1 MNKITEKVWGFL
13 IGTLCCS
20 SFGWGQ
26 EVSMDAEY
34 RPRGEFRSGYS
45 RPLSK
50 ELSPDGLMMQR
61 VRLNAD
67 YRSKWVNA
75 KLSIQDSRI
84 FGEAN
89 QKGDPTLK
97 DGKSPHAFLYE
108 AWAEL
113 VFPQGFSFRIGRQ
126 ALGYDDQRLISVCN
140 WSNTGNAHDLA
151 LLRFRHSGFKAD
163 IGYAYNNNQTNPLTS
178 DYDFGNS
185 FYKTMAYFWLFHEFG
200 ETGLAV
206 SAIGISEGFQ
216 KKEVTKDGIEKYSNL
231 YKYTYGGNI
240 SFKLPDFPLNLYATA
255 YGQAGKT
262 KKDVQLNAYLLA
274 FKLNYQPISSLIL
287 TAGVDAYSGTDKT
300 ESKSRT
306 KTFSGLYGSNHGFN
320 GAMDYWTSTT
330 LPTGGLI
337 DMFFSAQYKVSK
349 KVTLLGYFHSFRLAR
364 EMEVSNKKGLG
375 HEIDLDLTY
384 KFCDIATVKAG
395 WSTYL
400 ASDLTK
406 VVRGVTGVE
415 VPASDTDTRFAQW
428 AYVSLTITPK
438 LFTYK
443 HK

>member
-1 MNKITEKVWGFL
+1 MNKIVGKVSGIL
-13 IGTLCCS
+13 IGVWCCS
-20 SFGWGQ
+20 SFSLAQ

-45 RPLSK
+45 QPLYK
-50 ELSPDGLMMQR
+50 ELSPDGLLMQR

-67 YRSKWVNA
+67 YRSTWVNA
-75 KLSIQDSRI
+75 KLSIQDSRV

-89 QKGDPTLK
+89 QKGEPTLK
-97 DGKSPHAFLYE
+97 DGKSPHTFLYE

-113 VFPQGFSFRIGRQ
+113 VFPKGFSFRIGRQ
-126 ALGYDDQRLISVCN
+126 ALSYDDQRLISVCN
-140 WSNTGNAHDLA
+140 WSNTGNAYDLA

-163 IGYAYNNNQTNPLTS
+163 VGYAYNNNQTNPLTS

-185 FYKTMAYFWLFHEFG
+185 FYKTMAYIWLSREFS
-200 ETGLAV
+200 EAGLTV
-206 SAIGISEGFQ
+206 SAIGICEGFQ
-216 KKEVTKDGIEKYSNL
+216 KKEESEGEPSKYSNL
-231 YKYTYGGNI
+231 YKCTYGGNV
-240 SFKLPDFPLNLYATA
+240 SFKLADFPLSMYATA

-262 KKDVQLNAYLLA
+262 KKDLKLNAYLLA
-274 FKLNYQPISSLIL
+274 FKLNYQPIRSLVL
-287 TAGVDAYSGTDKT
+287 TGGIDGYSGT
-300 ESKSRT
+300 SKKEGKGTT

-337 DMFFSAQYKVSK
+337 DLYLSTQYKVGK
-349 KVTLLGYFHSFRLAR
+349 KITLLGCFHSFRLGR
-364 EMEVSNKKGLG
+364 QMDISNKKGLG

-400 ASDLTK
+400 CSDLTK
-406 VVRGVTGVE
+406 SVRGVTGVE
-415 VPASDTDTRFAQW
+415 VPTHDTDIRFAQW
-428 AYVSLTITPK
+428 AYISFTVTPK